1 MANVEGAYSGTA
13 DLLIGDIGLQPQ
25 HGDGTKMIKAQADDI
40 DAQLGHIYVTPIVV
54 PSEPEFRPTML
65 LLKKIN
71 NLLASGRLM
80 LDMSAAG
87 EEDRVNAYGMS
98 MLREGLG
105 LLGQIQAGSIVLA
118 GAPRIDQGVAAPGPT
133 IHNEDS
139 VSLVEQFYNPTL
151 RQSLS
156 PYGTSGLPYSGSN

>member
-1 MANVEGAYSGTA
+1 MANVDGAYSGVA
-13 DLLIGDIGLQPQ
+13 DLLKGDIPLQAQ
-25 HGDGTKMIKAQADDI
+25 HGDGTQMIRSQADDI

-54 PSEPEFRPTML
+54 PSEPQYRPTRL

-87 EEDRVNAYGMS
+87 EDDAPNAYGLQ
-98 MLREGLG
+98 MLREGLA
-105 LLGQIQAGSIVLA
+105 LLGQVQNGSIVLA
-118 GAPRIDQGVAAPGPT
+118 GAPRLDEGTGSPGLL
-133 IHNEDS
+133 IHNEDA

-151 RQSLS
+151 RRQMSLF
-156 PYGTSGLPYSGSN
+156 GVDGNAYSGNN